1 MDELVFSASA
11 CRRGTSSLLLRPPSI
26 ATGPTR
32 LSRCFLFSFLFFWCL
47 QWSAAFFLWS
57 AEAAFVHRDP
67 LRTLPLLSFRLF
79 VFFLFFQGRVN
90 NRSGKSP
97 IVGRTSRTGG
107 RGGARGVG
115 PASALRKSCAA
126 GGKPAV
132 FIVINLFPLSFF
144 FSLSAARLV
153 ISTDGKNPVMLFY
166 RKREAEPLFS
176 VALECFHIDA
186 S

>member
-79 VFFLFFQGRVN
+79 FFFFFFRVGSTIARGKAPLSGGRAGRADGEGHAGLALRV
-90 NRSGKSP
+90 RSGK
-97 IVGRTSRTGG
+97 
-107 RGGARGVG
+107 A
-115 PASALRKSCAA
+115 AL
-126 GGKPAV
+126 
-132 FIVINLFPLSFF
+132 
-144 FSLSAARLV
+144 
-153 ISTDGKNPVMLFY
+153 PV
-166 RKREAEPLFS
+166 ESPLF
-176 VALECFHIDA
+176 LL
-186 S
+186 

>member
-11 CRRGTSSLLLRPPSI
+11 CRRGTSSLLHRPPSI

-144 FSLSAARLV
+144 FLCRPLGSLFRP
-153 ISTDGKNPVMLFY
+153 TGKTP
-166 RKREAEPLFS
+166 
-176 VALECFHIDA
+176 
-186 S
+186 